1 MFKNMILTLIAFA
14 SVFTFS
20 AKTLAENAAGL
31 TLGGPTFIHFATEL
45 ETNKYFEVGLSFSYK
60 NSTHIY
66 GDYLIYTNDVFN
78 NPNIDD
84 ISLFYGVGALLV
96 INNKDRS
103 DKDGYYAKESG
114 DLGFGVR
121 FPLGLE
127 WRGAKTRQIGV
138 HLKLDPVIAIAPET
152 TVDFMAGLGAKFYF

>member
-1 MFKNMILTLIAFA
+1 MIKNTIVTLLAFA
-14 SVFTFS
+14 TVFTFS
-20 AKTLAENAAGL
+20 AKSLAENAAGL
-31 TLGGPTFIHFATEL
+31 TLGGPTFVHFTTEL

-66 GDYLIYTNDVFN
+66 GDYLIYTNNVFQ
-78 NPNIDD
+78 NPNLND
-84 ISLFYGVGALLV
+84 ISLFYGLGALVV
-96 INNKDRS
+96 INNKDRR
-103 DKDGYYAKESG
+103 DEDGYYAKESG

-138 HLKLDPVIAIAPET
+138 HLKLDPVIAIVPET
-152 TVDFMAGLGAKFYF
+152 EVGFMAGLGAKYYF

>member
-1 MFKNMILTLIAFA
+1 MIKNTIVTLLAFA
-14 SVFTFS
+14 TVFTFS

-31 TLGGPTFIHFATEL
+31 TLGGPTFVHFTTEL

-66 GDYLIYTNDVFN
+66 GDYLIYTNNVFQ
-78 NPNIDD
+78 NPNLND
-84 ISLFYGVGALLV
+84 ISLFYGLGALVV
-96 INNKDRS
+96 INNKDRR
-103 DKDGYYAKESG
+103 DEDGYYAKESG

-138 HLKLDPVIAIAPET
+138 HLKLDPVIAIVPET
-152 TVDFMAGLGAKFYF
+152 EVGFMAGLGAKYYF